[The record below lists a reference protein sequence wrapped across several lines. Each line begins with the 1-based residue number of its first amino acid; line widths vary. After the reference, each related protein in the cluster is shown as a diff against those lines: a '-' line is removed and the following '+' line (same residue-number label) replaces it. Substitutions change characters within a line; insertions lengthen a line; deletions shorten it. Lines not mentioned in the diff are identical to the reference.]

1 MTDQTAKTSPAGEF
15 DGTTAPADPGPA
27 EERPAEERPAEDVP
41 TDEATPDEAAT
52 DDDPAAAEPGPEQQ
66 DTLIEVPK
74 TDDIPGALEALL
86 LLAEEPMSETVL
98 AQAVGAPVHVVS
110 EALAE
115 LVAFY
120 DETGR
125 GFELRQLGG
134 GWRYYTRAEH
144 ADLIAG
150 HVLDGAQSRLS
161 QAALETLAVIAY
173 LQPISRS
180 RVSAIRG
187 VNVDGVIRT
196 LLARGLIVEA
206 GADAESGAVVFATTD
221 YFLERMGL
229 SSLEQL
235 PELAPHLPEASEL
248 EAELSQ
254 FATIS
259 QTADA
264 DGAVPLA
271 DESPEPASSASSPES
286 PASADSPDSPD
297 SPASPSSPDTPTEPE
312 GTDEPSSTEPDS
324 DESESDGSEAEDRE
338 AADRTF
344 DPADSDGP
352 EAEPAADAEAL
363 SADDQEP
370 DDGGADAPNHGGPD
384 ADAAEAAEPASEAS
398 VPTEP
403 TRADAAEVSEFAP
416 APEAGSAEPG
426 PGPAADP
433 VPASDS
439 GSVPLAG
446 SDPAPVAGPD
456 ALPTTDS
463 DPTSASDADS
473 PAGDADSPATDS
485 GPARAADSP
494 VSGDPATGQDAPDE

>member
-1 MTDQTAKTSPAGEF
+1 MTDQTAETTPAE
-15 DGTTAPADPGPA
+15 DLAGTDSPADPGPVADRSPENQAAAAPEDAPAA
-27 EERPAEERPAEDVP
+27 E
-41 TDEATPDEAAT
+41 
-52 DDDPAAAEPGPEQQ
+52 AAAEEQAAEPPAAEGGPAEAAAEQQ
-66 DTLIEVPK
+66 DTLVEMPK

-110 EALAE
+110 DALAE

-259 QTADA
+259 QAAEAGGPTE
-264 DGAVPLA
+264 AVPPG
-271 DESPEPASSASSPES
+271 PEAPGASASSDS
-286 PASADSPDSPD
+286 PASAGSPDSPD
-297 SPASPSSPDTPTEPE
+297 SPASPDSPESPASPSSPDS
-312 GTDEPSSTEPDS
+312 PSEPDS
-324 DESESDGSEAEDRE
+324 PSDPDSDDSESTGSAPESESAESVRDDESENASVDGESAGTGDGESSDAAPGLEPTDRAADSE
-338 AADRTF
+338 AADT
-344 DPADSDGP
+344 A
-352 EAEPAADAEAL
+352 
-363 SADDQEP
+363 
-370 DDGGADAPNHGGPD
+370 PD
-384 ADAAEAAEPASEAS
+384 AASAA
-398 VPTEP
+398 
-403 TRADAAEVSEFAP
+403 AP
-416 APEAGSAEPG
+416 
-426 PGPAADP
+426 D
-433 VPASDS
+433 
-439 GSVPLAG
+439 
-446 SDPAPVAGPD
+446 
-456 ALPTTDS
+456 
-463 DPTSASDADS
+463 
-473 PAGDADSPATDS
+473 GDADSRDPVPTDDPRSSPPVPGEPAT
-485 GPARAADSP
+485 R
-494 VSGDPATGQDAPDE
+494 QDALDE